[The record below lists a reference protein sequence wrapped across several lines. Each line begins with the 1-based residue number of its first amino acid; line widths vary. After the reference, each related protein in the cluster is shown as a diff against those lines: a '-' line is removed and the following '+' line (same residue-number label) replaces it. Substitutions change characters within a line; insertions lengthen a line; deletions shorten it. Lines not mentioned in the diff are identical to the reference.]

1 MRENVRIGGKEF
13 LKRVLKLG
21 LDTLAVFDST
31 GSTAEQRNWI
41 RWVSGGADLC
51 GIQSFSS
58 HQSLEISSFERKGLS
73 EITREMWGRAMHGFW
88 VKGYLQF
95 SVFHVNTLISMY
107 AKFGNVGYG
116 RKVFDEMLVRNEATW
131 NSMMSAYVRVGLYT
145 EAITVFMEMLDRGV
159 EASGFVFASLM
170 TACSRAGDL
179 ICEGIQV
186 HGFARK
192 FGVLCDVFVGTSIVH
207 FYGSYGYGSEAR
219 MFFEEMPERNVVSWT
234 SLMVGYSNN
243 EDPWEVVNAYQ
254 LMRREGVTANQNT
267 FATVI
272 SSCGLM
278 EDELLGR
285 QVIGQVIKAGLDTN
299 VSVANSLV
307 SMFGSMSAL
316 DDACFI
322 FDHMIERDTISWN
335 SMISAYAQNMS
346 YEEALNCFYRMRH
359 SHHEINSTT
368 ISTLLSVCSSPD
380 HLNTGRVMHS
390 LVVKQGLDLNVCV
403 GNTLLTM
410 YSEAVK
416 SEEATQFFQEM
427 HATDLIS
434 WNSMM
439 ACYGREKKCLEALEM
454 FCGMLQMRRPINHLT
469 FGSAFAAFSNPEF
482 HPEGKTMHAL
492 AITAGLHENIVV
504 GNALV
509 TMYGN
514 LGFMVEANR
523 VSQTMTKRDVITW
536 NALIGGFSENEELD
550 NAIKAFKSMR
560 EEGVSANY
568 ITIVNVLGA
577 CSAPSSLVQHAMP
590 IHTHIIITGFDTI
603 DYVKSS
609 LITMYAK
616 CGDLPCS
623 NFMFDGL
630 GNKTAATWN
639 AMVAANA
646 HFGGSERA
654 LRIFNDMRASS
665 INLDHFSFSGG
676 LAAAADLA
684 VIGEGEQ
691 LHGLIVKCGF
701 ELNIHVINA
710 AMDMY
715 GKCGELNNVL
725 KLLPQPANRT
735 RMSWNILISAYAR
748 HGYFQKATETFHEML
763 ELGPKPDHVT
773 FVSLLSACSHGG
785 LADEGLKYFSLMTT
799 EFGITPGIEHCVC
812 IIDLLGRSGR
822 LVEAEA
828 FVDNLPVQAND
839 LVWRSLLATCKIHN
853 NLELGRKAAKKLL
866 ELVPTD
872 DSAYVLYSNV
882 CATTGRWD
890 DVEIV
895 RNQMVSKNVKKQPAC
910 SWVKLKN
917 KVSSFGMGDLNHP
930 QAKEIYTKL
939 ADLRKMIKEAGYTP
953 DTSFALHDT
962 DDEQKEHNL
971 WNHSERLALA
981 FGLINSVEGSTI
993 RIFKNLR
1000 VCGDCHTVF
1009 KFVSG
1014 ILKQPIILR
1023 DPYRFH
1029 HFTDGNCSCSDFW

>member
-1 MRENVRIGGKEF
+1 
-13 LKRVLKLG
+13 
-21 LDTLAVFDST
+21 
-31 GSTAEQRNWI
+31 
-41 RWVSGGADLC
+41 
-51 GIQSFSS
+51 
-58 HQSLEISSFERKGLS
+58 
-73 EITREMWGRAMHGFW
+73 
-88 VKGYLQF
+88 
-95 SVFHVNTLISMY
+95 MY
-107 AKFGNVGYG
+107 VKFGNVGYA
-116 RKVFDEMLVRNEATW
+116 RKVFDEMPVRNEATW
-131 NSMMSAYVRVGLYT
+131 NSMVSGYVKVGLYG
-145 EAITVFMEMLDRGV
+145 EAIWFFREILGRGV

-170 TACSRAGDL
+170 SACSRAGNL
-179 ICEGIQV
+179 VLEGVQV
-186 HGFARK
+186 HGFGLK
-192 FGVLCDVFVGTSIVH
+192 VGVVNDVFVGTSVLH
-207 FYGSYGYGSEAR
+207 FYGSYGFGDEAS

-243 EDPWEVVNAYQ
+243 EDAREVVNAYQ
-254 LMRREGVTANQNT
+254 LMRREGVTGNQNT
-267 FATVI
+267 YATVI

-278 EDELLGR
+278 GDEFLGH

-307 SMFGSMSAL
+307 SMFGSMSEL
-316 DDACFI
+316 DEACYI
-322 FDHMIERDTISWN
+322 FDHMVDRDTISWN
-335 SMISAYAQNMS
+335 SIISAYAQNMN
-346 YEEALNCFYRMRH
+346 YEEALKCFYRMRH

-368 ISTLLSVCSSPD
+368 ISSLLSACMSPD

-390 LVVKQGLDLNVCV
+390 LVTKHGLDSNICV
-403 GNTLLTM
+403 GNTILTM
-410 YSEAVK
+410 YSEAGK
-416 SEEATQFFQEM
+416 SKEATQFFQEM
-427 HATDLIS
+427 RNTDLIS

-439 ACYGREKKCLEALEM
+439 ACYGREGKCMEALEM
-454 FCGMLQMRRPINHLT
+454 FSELLRMWRPINHVT
-469 FGSAFAAFSNPEF
+469 FGSALAAFSNPEF
-482 HPEGKTMHAL
+482 LPEGKTIHAL
-492 AITAGLHENIVV
+492 AITVGLHENMVV

-514 LGFMVEANR
+514 LGFMVEASR
-523 VSQTMTKRDVITW
+523 VCQSMPNRDVITW
-536 NALIGGFSENEELD
+536 NALIGGFSENEESD
-550 NAIKAFKSMR
+550 NAMQAFKSMR
-560 EEGVSANY
+560 VEGVSANY
-568 ITIVNVLGA
+568 ITIVNLLGA
-577 CSAPSSLVQHAMP
+577 FSAPSSLMQHGTP
-590 IHTHIIITGFDTI
+590 IHAHAIVTGFDAD

-609 LITMYAK
+609 LITIYAK
-616 CGDLPCS
+616 CGDLSSS
-623 NFMFDGL
+623 NFLFDGME
-630 GNKTAATWN
+630 KKSSATWN

-646 HFGGSERA
+646 HSGSGETG
-654 LRIFNDMRASS
+654 LKIFSDMRSS
-665 INLDHFSFSGG
+665 SVNLDHFTFSGG
-676 LAAAADLA
+676 LAAAANLA
-684 VIGEGEQ
+684 VLGEGEQ
-691 LHGLIVKCGF
+691 LHGLIIKYGY
-701 ELNIHVINA
+701 ESNIHVINA

-715 GKCGELNNVL
+715 GKCGEMDNVV
-725 KLLPQPANRT
+725 KLLPNLVNRT
-735 RMSWNILISAYAR
+735 RMSWNILISACAR
-748 HGYFQKATETFHEML
+748 HGFFQKAIETFQEML

-828 FVDNLPVQAND
+828 FIESFPVQAND

-853 NLELGRKAAKKLL
+853 NLELGKKAAKKLL

-882 CATTGRWD
+882 CATTGKWD
-890 DVEIV
+890 DVESV

-930 QAKEIYTKL
+930 QAKQIYAKL
-939 ADLRKMIKEAGYTP
+939 ADLKKLIKHAGYTP

-1029 HFTDGNCSCSDFW
+1029 HFSKGSCSCSDFW